1 MKMVN
6 VSEMSVHYEWSFL
19 EDELNAGGE
28 TSEAQTNRT
37 MGIPINE
44 VFDILPLNGTLEPN
58 QSEQVEFVYYGVPN
72 QKFKTIAVCQV
83 EGGPEYEVNL
93 LGEASNINYRLN
105 IQNANNIIDFGEIPF
120 SGWNHR
126 EFVIENLGKV
136 PFEYQIRMDNIIRK
150 GLIQVSPQ
158 QGKIASGD
166 KPKITISFCPALPGD
181 YTESF
186 KIQVAH
192 FEPETITL
200 RGYGLY
206 PAIKLELDATLHR
219 VKTPDFRKRLEEDNT
234 VQYPIDD
241 EDEQRETWDKNLDND
256 IVSEIDR
263 RILSDAIMKNID
275 SKDQGNMSVDSS
287 YADFRSEN
295 KKENAAGQHD
305 TTGLGQTQNLK
316 ENMTE
321 RSGFTRAAP
330 ARFEKRLI
338 EKVVVGTYTL
348 DFGNVVAGLKKEVQF
363 KMWNVGK
370 MPFNLQFD
378 QKNIKSA
385 GFTLSHDKIARFNYK
400 DNNWIT
406 LKILY
411 QTRKNSPP
419 GKAKY
424 ILPIEISNGPRY
436 LLEIITNVT
445 VPDISVS
452 SNDIDFGAVICG
464 MKKTM
469 YIRFENQKEVPC
481 IWTLNLKEERT
492 VAHER
497 EKKGEPR
504 FTMTQTSGTM
514 PKYTKSTIEISFVP
528 IAEKSY
534 QQKFMIE
541 ITDNTRKCE
550 IVCRGF
556 GVTPNLEFFPPE
568 MIFAP
573 SLPYD
578 EKV

>member
-1 MKMVN
+1 VKV
-6 VSEMSVHYEWSFL
+6 WSSP
-19 EDELNAGGE
+19 DEVDG
-28 TSEAQTNRT
+28 
-37 MGIPINE
+37 
-44 VFDILPLNGTLEPN
+44 
-58 QSEQVEFVYYGVPN
+58 YGVAIECRERYAASQLVTELMLLAN
-72 QKFKTIAVCQV
+72 EAIAMYGVANDIPMPFRSQDV
-83 EGGPEYEVNL
+83 QEVT
-93 LGEASNINYRLN
+93 
-105 IQNANNIIDFGEIPF
+105 D
-120 SGWNHR
+120 
-126 EFVIENLGKV
+126 
-136 PFEYQIRMDNIIRK
+136 
-150 GLIQVSPQ
+150 
-158 QGKIASGD
+158 
-166 KPKITISFCPALPGD
+166 
-181 YTESF
+181 
-186 KIQVAH
+186 
-192 FEPETITL
+192 
-200 RGYGLY
+200 
-206 PAIKLELDATLHR
+206 LELDCTPEGPCRSWLAIRSTSRSR
-219 VKTPDFRKRLEEDNT
+219 VSSTPDPHGGLGLDMY
-234 VQYPIDD
+234 VQATSP
-241 EDEQRETWDKNLDND
+241 
-256 IVSEIDR
+256 VR
-263 RILSDAIMKNID
+263 R
-275 SKDQGNMSVDSS
+275 
-287 YADFRSEN
+287 YADF
-295 KKENAAGQHD
+295 ALHHQ
-305 TTGLGQTQNLK
+305 LK
-316 ENMTE
+316 
-321 RSGFTRAAP
+321 A
-330 ARFEKRLI
+330 
-338 EKVVVGTYTL
+338 VGTYTL

-452 SNDIDFGAVICG
+452 TNDIDFGAVICG